1 MSRKGGPR
9 ARLCGGHKR
18 RLARGAALAGADTPL
33 APQLAEQPDLPL
45 VRRHDADLRAVH
57 VAACKEALQH
67 AHQPRRLRPVEA
79 RLTLGMLRRA
89 ALRSARLEKGER
101 RGAARPR
108 ETAHRGPRGGVDAC
122 SRLQV

>member
-1 MSRKGGPR
+1 MQFICSAHSLAERYIKFGGPN
-9 ARLCGGHKR
+9 A
-18 RLARGAALAGADTPL
+18 
-33 APQLAEQPDLPL
+33 
-45 VRRHDADLRAVH
+45 